1 MNSIVE
7 AALKKLIQDDTFRDE
22 LAGMLDGVNR
32 AADTMVSRNEQTEE
46 QATPAETQDTVR
58 EEVANAEVN
67 ASKFSDIKDELLHD
81 PTFLKEL
88 VNALMAATSD
98 EERAARTALQE
109 SIDTLSRSV
118 KELNATVTEH
128 DSVITSMAEKALI
141 AEGEKVQTFRARQP
155 EKAGTAEEVNANSNL
170 EQRAARVL
178 TRMGGSNA

>member
-1 MNSIVE
+1 MNSIVK
-7 AALKKLIQDDTFRDE
+7 AALDKLIQDDTFRDE

-46 QATPAETQDTVR
+46 AAPEQPDQVR

-109 SIDTLSRSV
+109 SIDSLSRSV

-128 DSVITSMAEKALI
+128 DTVITSMAERTLI
-141 AEGEKVQTFRARQP
+141 AEGEKVQTLRARQP
-155 EKAGTAEEVNANSNL
+155 EKTGTAEEVNATSKL

-178 TRMGGSNA
+178 TRMGGHNA